1 MANTREA
8 AQRPPA
14 GDSRG
19 QVRADEG
26 NANPSPRRTL
36 RYFLQASWRILPPE
50 AQHKLRITMAS
61 LLMARLAGGVVLV
74 LIARQSGVLTGTL
87 MQAHPWVTAFGVF
100 LGLSLVRVPIDF
112 YQAYWAA
119 GLRERL
125 GKLFQLRVFEYL
137 QLQSVDF
144 FMARN
149 PGELMRQLGKAAD
162 AVQFL
167 LCDTVVLA
175 ITDAFF
181 LLAYVAYL
189 FALNWLL
196 TLLLLAAVTAIPFVV
211 VWFIYPRLEGISSE
225 RNEEDNLYG
234 GKMFEGVVGV
244 KEIQLN
250 NAQGWI
256 IRAMQQM
263 TDELIRLNLRVEK
276 WQEINHQSLSLV
288 GTLTMLVIL
297 GAGGWLVQSGRLAG
311 GWPQLFVFYT
321 LVPSVFGLL
330 VSLCSTAARY
340 TELRPQI
347 GQGFDILET
356 KPRVVDRPG
365 ARPMPPLRDCIALR
379 HVTFAYRPD
388 LPPVLRDLDF
398 EVQAGQRV
406 AFVGR
411 RGSGKSTIFNLL
423 CRFLEVEDGQGV
435 LEIDGVD
442 IRQYT
447 LASVRAQFGMV
458 TQKPFFKHGSVRE
471 NLLLAKPEAT
481 REQIVLACQDAQIH
495 DVIERK
501 SDQQR
506 SGYDT
511 DINAFSEGER
521 VSIAIARCYLR
532 QPSIILLDEPLA
544 SISADVASDLLE
556 SLKKLCRGRTCII
569 ISHALQGVADVDH
582 IFVLGHEGEFRGRLV
597 QQGTH
602 QELKVQPGY
611 YRELYEKQILSVY

>member
-1 MANTREA
+1 MPNAREA
-8 AQRPPA
+8 PQRPPP
-14 GDSRG
+14 GPPGR
-19 QVRADEG
+19 VPRADE
-26 NANPSPRRTL
+26 AAAAASPSRTL
-36 RYFLQASWRILPPE
+36 GYFLKASWRILPPPT
-50 AQHKLRITMAS
+50 QHQLRITMAS
-61 LLMARLAGGVVLV
+61 LLIARLAGGVLLV
-74 LIARQSGVLTGTL
+74 LIARQSGVLTSAL
-87 MQAHPWVTAFGVF
+87 MQSHPWATAFGVF
-100 LGLSLVRVPIDF
+100 LALSLVRVPMDF
-112 YQAYWAA
+112 CQTYWAA
-119 GLRERL
+119 ALRERL
-125 GKLFQLRVFEYL
+125 GKLFQLRIFEFV
-137 QLQSVDF
+137 QSQSVDF
-144 FMARN
+144 FMGRN
-149 PGELMRQLGKAAD
+149 PGELMRQLGKASQ
-162 AVQFL
+162 AVEFL
-167 LCDTVVLA
+167 LCDMVVLA
-175 ITDAFF
+175 TTDAFF

-189 FALNWLL
+189 FSLNWLL
-196 TLLLLAAVTAIPFVV
+196 TLLLLAAVTAIPLAI
-211 VWFIYPRLEGISSE
+211 VWFIYPRLEAVSAES
-225 RNEEDNLYG
+225 NEQDNLYG
-234 GKMFEGVVGV
+234 GKTYEGVIGV
-244 KEIQLN
+244 KDIQLN

-256 IRAMQQM
+256 IRAMREM

-288 GTLTMLVIL
+288 GTMTMLVIL
-297 GAGGWLVQSGRLAG
+297 GAGSWLVQSGRLQG

-330 VSLCSTAARY
+330 VSLFSTAARY

-347 GQGFDILET
+347 GVGFDILET
-356 KPRVVDRPG
+356 KPRIVDRPD
-365 ARPMPPLRDCIALR
+365 AQSMPPLRNGIALR

-388 LPPVLRDLDF
+388 LPPALRDLNL
-398 EVQAGQRV
+398 EVKAGQRA

-423 CRFLEVEDGQGV
+423 CRFLELEDGQGV
-435 LEIDGVD
+435 LEIDGVN

-458 TQKPFFKHGSVRE
+458 TQKPFFKHGSVKE

-481 REQIVLACQDAQIH
+481 MEQIILACQDAQIH

-501 SDQQR
+501 SDQNG

-544 SISADVASDLLE
+544 SLSADVASDLLD

-569 ISHALQGVADVDH
+569 ISHALQGVADADQ
-582 IFVLGHEGEFRGRLV
+582 IFVLGYEGDLRGRLV

-602 QELKVQPGY
+602 QELKTQSGY

>member
-1 MANTREA
+1 
-8 AQRPPA
+8 
-14 GDSRG
+14 
-19 QVRADEG
+19 
-26 NANPSPRRTL
+26 
-36 RYFLQASWRILPPE
+36 
-50 AQHKLRITMAS
+50 MAS
-61 LLMARLAGGVVLV
+61 LLIARLVGGVLLV
-74 LIARQSGVLTGTL
+74 LIARQSGVLTGAL
-87 MQAHPWVTAFGVF
+87 MESHPWVTAFCVF
-100 LGLSLVRVPIDF
+100 LVLSLVRVPIDF
-112 YQAYWAA
+112 YQNYWAE

-125 GKLFQLRVFEYL
+125 SKLFQLHVFEFM
-137 QLQSVDF
+137 QSQSVDF
-144 FMARN
+144 FMGRN
-149 PGELMRQLGKAAD
+149 PGELMRQLSKAAQ

-167 LCDTVVLA
+167 LCDTVILA

-189 FALNWLL
+189 FSLNWPL
-196 TLLLLAAVTAIPFVV
+196 TLLLLVAVTALPFLI
-211 VWFIYPRLEGISSE
+211 VWFIYPRLEDASFD
-225 RNEEDNLYG
+225 RNEQDNLYG
-234 GKMFEGVVGV
+234 GKMYEGVIGV

-256 IRAMQQM
+256 IRAMRQM
-263 TDELIRLNLRVEK
+263 TGDLIRLNLRVEK
-276 WQEINHQSLSLV
+276 WQGINHQSLSLV

-297 GAGGWLVQSGRLAG
+297 GAGGWLVQSGGLKG

-347 GQGFDILET
+347 AEGFDILET

-365 ARPMPPLRDCIALR
+365 AKPMPPLGDRIAFCN
-379 HVTFAYRPD
+379 VTFAYRPD
-388 LPPVLRDLDF
+388 LPPVLRELSF
-398 EVQAGQRV
+398 EVKAGQRV

-423 CRFLEVEDGQGV
+423 CRFLEVQDGQGV
-435 LEIDGVD
+435 LELDGVD

-458 TQKPFFKHGSVRE
+458 TQNPFFKHGSVRE

-481 REQIVLACQDAQIH
+481 MEQIVRACQDAQIH

-501 SDQQR
+501 SDGQR

-511 DINAFSEGER
+511 DINGFSQGER

-544 SISADVASDLLE
+544 SLSADVAGDLLE
-556 SLKKLCRGRTCII
+556 SLKKLCRGRTCVV
-569 ISHALQGVADVDH
+569 ISHALQAVADVDQ
-582 IFVLGHEGEFRGRLV
+582 IFVLGYEEDRRGRLV

-602 QELKVQPGY
+602 QELKSQPGY